1 MSRHVC
7 SACAGACAGAV
18 GDKVV
23 YLHRIELAADVG
35 VRIGMGGC
43 YYSYPCHNHFF
54 QIELMGIIQRI
65 AVLVGEIYIRPRL
78 HIVYIHALQTGAAVE
93 GVAAAGDEG

>member
-1 MSRHVC
+1 MSRHVY
-7 SACAGACAGAV
+7 SACAGSCAGAV

-23 YLHRIELAADVG
+23 YLHIIELAADVG

-43 YYSYPCHNHFF
+43 YSYPCHNHSF
-54 QIELMGIIQRI
+54 QIELMSVIQRI

-78 HIVYIHALQTGAAVE
+78 HIVYIHAVQTGAAVE